1 MIHIIPYVDTIL
13 NEPDIITH
21 KQGKYILS
29 RFLMENN
36 LLSEFVKRY
45 KYTRYKECKTIEECK
60 RIDAMR
66 YNDVLYDCI
75 NRVDLE
81 GVSFREVFNYEN
93 LSFSW
98 WEPATDID
106 WFEIHIKWQN
116 QIGCIYFRKHDTDEY
131 V

>member
-1 MIHIIPYVDTIL
+1 MIRIIPYVDTIL

-29 RFLMENN
+29 RFLMENK

-45 KYTRYKECKTIEECK
+45 KYARYKKCKTIEDCK
-60 RIDAMR
+60 RIDAMK

-75 NRVDLE
+75 NRVDLK
-81 GVSFREVFNYEN
+81 GVSFREVFNYDF

-98 WEPATDID
+98 WFPATNTD
-106 WFEIHIKWQN
+106 WFIIHAKWQDY
-116 QIGCIYFRKHDTDEY
+116 IGDIYFRKHDTDEY

>member
-1 MIHIIPYVDTIL
+1 MIHIIPYVDTIW
-13 NEPDIITH
+13 NEPDIITQ
-21 KQGKYILS
+21 KQGKYLLGK
-29 RFLMENN
+29 FLMENK
-36 LLSEFVKRY
+36 LLTTFITRY
-45 KYTRYKECKTIEECK
+45 KYARYKECKTIEDCK
-60 RIDAMR
+60 RIDAMK

-98 WEPATDID
+98 WEPATNID
-106 WFEIHIKWQN
+106 WFVIHSKWQN
-116 QIGCIYFRKHDTDEY
+116 QIGRTYFREQDTDEY

>member
-21 KQGKYILS
+21 KQGKYLLGK
-29 RFLMENN
+29 FLMENK
-36 LLSEFVKRY
+36 LLDTFVTRY
-45 KYTRYKECKTIEECK
+45 KYARYKECKTIEGGK
-60 RIDAMR
+60 RIDAMT

-75 NRVDLE
+75 NRVDLD
-81 GVSFREVFNYEN
+81 GMSFREVFNYDF

-98 WEPATDID
+98 WEPATNID
-106 WFEIHIKWQN
+106 WFVIHNKWQN

>member
-1 MIHIIPYVDTIL
+1 MIHIIHCVDTTW
-13 NEPDIITH
+13 NEPYIITH
-21 KQGKYILS
+21 KQGKYLLGK
-29 RFLMENN
+29 FLMENK
-36 LLSEFVKRY
+36 LLTTFVTRY
-45 KYTRYKECKTIEECK
+45 KYARYKECKTIEECK
-60 RIDAMR
+60 TIDAMR

-75 NRVDLE
+75 NRVDLD

>member
-21 KQGKYILS
+21 KQGKYLLS

-36 LLSEFVKRY
+36 LLSEFIKRY

-60 RIDAMR
+60 TIDAMQ

-81 GVSFREVFNYEN
+81 GVSFREVFNYDT

-98 WEPATDID
+98 WEPSTNTD
-106 WFEIHIKWQN
+106 WFQIHCKWQDY
-116 QIGCIYFRKHDTDEY
+116 IGHIYFRKHDTDEY

>member
-1 MIHIIPYVDTIL
+1 MIHIIPYVDTIW

-21 KQGKYILS
+21 KQGKYLLS

-60 RIDAMR
+60 TIDAMR

-98 WEPATDID
+98 WEPATNID
-106 WFEIHIKWQN
+106 WFVIHTKWQN
-116 QIGCIYFRKHDTDEY
+116 YIGHIYFRKHDTLEY
-131 V
+131 I

>member
-1 MIHIIPYVDTIL
+1 MIRIIPYVDTTW

-21 KQGKYILS
+21 KQGKYLLGK
-29 RFLMENN
+29 FLMENK
-36 LLSEFVKRY
+36 LLTTFVTRY
-45 KYTRYKECKTIEECK
+45 KYARYKECKTNEDCK
-60 RIDAMR
+60 TIDAMT

-75 NRVDLE
+75 NRVDLD

-98 WEPATDID
+98 WEPATNTD
-106 WFEIHIKWQN
+106 WVIIHIKWQDY
-116 QIGCIYFRKHDTDEY
+116 IGYIYFRKHDTDEY

>member
-21 KQGKYILS
+21 KQGKYLLS
-29 RFLMENN
+29 RFLMENK

-45 KYTRYKECKTIEECK
+45 KYARYKECKTIEECK
-60 RIDAMR
+60 TIDAMR

-81 GVSFREVFNYEN
+81 GVSFREVFNYDF

-98 WEPATDID
+98 WEPGTNTD
-106 WFEIHIKWQN
+106 WFQIHCKWQDY
-116 QIGCIYFRKHDTDEY
+116 IGHIYFREHDTDEY

>member
-1 MIHIIPYVDTIL
+1 MIHIIPYTDTIW

-21 KQGKYILS
+21 KQGKYLLS

-36 LLSEFVKRY
+36 LLSEFIKRY

-60 RIDAMR
+60 TIDVMR

-81 GVSFREVFNYEN
+81 GVSFREVFNYDF

-98 WEPATDID
+98 WEPGTNTD
-106 WFEIHIKWQN
+106 WFQIHTKWQN
-116 QIGCIYFRKHDTDEY
+116 QIGCIYFRKHDTWEY
-131 V
+131 I